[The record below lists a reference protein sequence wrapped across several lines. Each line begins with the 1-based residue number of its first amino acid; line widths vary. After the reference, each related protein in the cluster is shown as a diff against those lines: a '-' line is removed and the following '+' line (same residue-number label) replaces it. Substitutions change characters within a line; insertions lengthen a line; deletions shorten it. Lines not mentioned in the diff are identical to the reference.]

1 MQKKIKNILNLMN
14 LILPL
19 YKNYYYC
26 TLKKHPLKRRITII
40 IFLLLFVKTGSI
52 IGQISVAMGYR
63 QASEAEMSS
72 VPIVVADPVG
82 NKYSTAEL
90 SKQFP
95 SSKIPVEIISVNFP
109 DLRGAI
115 DTASIIWYLKPENY
129 SVRGEVNIVL
139 VTVNADSVKTF
150 YVDSNNDRTFSD
162 SEEKFSFPFDAE
174 KRDVQI
180 KILGNYYKYTLI
192 NPDYKPPVKEA
203 SKTGYYSQ
211 SWRRASKK
219 PSLNL
224 DFSFLTGGGHAR
236 VSYIPVESIVESYVY
251 QAKIVGSIKPTL
263 GLDFSWFNFHIMGFG
278 GYERLQ
284 YDETVLY
291 AYSSSIKGGK
301 QRYYDRGS
309 WSNSKFHWGVTAE
322 YDIRIAKVYLSPFA
336 TYSRFDNIQDKKF
349 DKAIVPAAD
358 AAYREMETKE
368 AGVKLKVPVGDQT
381 LIYVKYAYSK
391 SWFDVTDYILPA
403 EEGTY
408 SVDYTQNF
416 LGVGIQYRLF
426 R

>member
-1 MQKKIKNILNLMN
+1 M
-14 LILPL
+14 
-19 YKNYYYC
+19 
-26 TLKKHPLKRRITII
+26 
-40 IFLLLFVKTGSI
+40 FVKTGLLY
-52 IGQISVAMGYR
+52 GQLSVSMGYR
-63 QASEAEMSS
+63 QSTESETAA

-95 SSKIPVEIISVNFP
+95 SSKIVVETITVNFP
-109 DLRGAI
+109 ELKGAI

-129 SVRGEVNIVL
+129 SAKGEVNIVL
-139 VTVNADSVKTF
+139 VTITADSVKTF
-150 YVDSNNDRTFSD
+150 YVDNNNDKTFGD
-162 SEEKFSFPFDAE
+162 SEEKFNFPKDVE
-174 KRDVQI
+174 KRDVEI

-192 NPDYKPPVKEA
+192 NPDYKPPVKGA

-211 SWRRASKK
+211 AWRKASRR
-219 PSLNL
+219 PSLNF
-224 DFSFLTGGGHAR
+224 DFSFLTGGGRAL
-236 VSYIPVESIVESYVY
+236 VSYVPSESIVESYVY
-251 QAKIVGSIKPTL
+251 QAKIVGSIKPVIGL
-263 GLDFSWFNFHIMGFG
+263 GFSWFNFHIMGFG

-309 WSNSKFHWGVTAE
+309 WSNSKFHWGLTAE
-322 YDIRIAKVYLSPFA
+322 YDIRISKVYFSPFV

-349 DKAIVPAAD
+349 DKSVTTPAD

-368 AGVKLKVPVGDQT
+368 AGLKLKVPVGERT
-381 LIYVKYAYSK
+381 MIYLKYAYSK

-408 SVDYTQNF
+408 NVDYTQNYIGA
-416 LGVGIQYRLF
+416 GVQYRLF
-426 R
+426 K